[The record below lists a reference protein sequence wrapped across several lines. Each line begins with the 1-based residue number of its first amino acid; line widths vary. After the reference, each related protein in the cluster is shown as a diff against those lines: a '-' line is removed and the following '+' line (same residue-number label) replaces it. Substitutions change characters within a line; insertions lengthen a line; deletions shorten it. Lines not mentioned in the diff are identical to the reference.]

1 MTTDTNDNAG
11 FVQVLRNQAFLR
23 LWLVQGLSQTAQN
36 MVNFS
41 LLILVREIIET
52 RGISGANTAIS
63 LLVLAFSTPAIIFSP
78 VAGVVVE
85 RADKRTI
92 MIVSN
97 GLRALAVL
105 AFLALNPE
113 WQPHLTLLALY
124 TITFFFGTV
133 GQFFGPAQAA
143 AIPSFVH
150 PRELLSANALF
161 NLTFTGS
168 QVLGFATLGPL
179 AIKLFGVESTLVGI
193 LFLYIATTAIATFLP
208 ASPPAPRTVSD
219 ANEDD
224 KPFRR
229 FVGEAREGL
238 AFVVQRP
245 ILIKAIT
252 YLTLATTSYL
262 MIAALGPEF
271 IVEVLKLPAEDVAYV
286 VAPAGLGVV
295 VGALLVNRI
304 ASRVPPARVVDFG
317 LMGAGISL
325 ALFALTEPIGA
336 MLGFADNNDPARGL
350 ILLSVTWA
358 ATLGVSN
365 AFILVPSQTL
375 LQRGAPA
382 HGLARVYATYFTI
395 SNIASFTP
403 VLFAGALADI
413 FGVLQVLVGIAI
425 MLILIG
431 LYNVRR
437 RPPDLPD
444 PDDAIHETATD
455 PPEPI
460 ADMSASAIGRDEGG
474 NARCGQLPAG

>member
-1 MTTDTNDNAG
+1 
-11 FVQVLRNQAFLR
+11 
-23 LWLVQGLSQTAQN
+23 

-52 RGISGANTAIS
+52 SGMSGANTAIS

-78 VAGVVVE
+78 IAGVVVE

-105 AFLALNPE
+105 AFLALDPA
-113 WQPHLTLLALY
+113 WQPILTLAALY
-124 TITFFFGTV
+124 TITFFFGVV

-143 AIPSFVH
+143 AIPMLVR

-179 AIKLFGVESTLVGI
+179 AIKVFGVQQTLVGI
-193 LFLYIATTAIATFLP
+193 LFLYILTTAIATFLP
-208 ASPPAPRTVSD
+208 ASPPTPRELAEV
-219 ANEDD
+219 EEH
-224 KPFRR
+224 PFRQ
-229 FVGEAREGL
+229 FVAEAREGL
-238 AFVVQRP
+238 GFVIQRP

-252 YLTLATTSYL
+252 YLTLATTTYL

-271 IVEVLKLPAEDVAYV
+271 IVDVLKLPAEDVAYV

-304 ASRVPPARVVDFG
+304 AAKLAPARLVDFG
-317 LMGAGISL
+317 LIGAGVSL
-325 ALFALTEPIGA
+325 ALFALTEPVGVR
-336 MLGFADNNDPARGL
+336 LGFSDSSDPARGL
-350 ILLSVTWA
+350 VILSVTWA
-358 ATLGVSN
+358 ACLGVSN

-382 HGLARVYATYFTI
+382 YGLARVYATYFTI
-395 SNIASFTP
+395 SNIASFAP

-413 FGVLQVLVGIAI
+413 FGVLQVLVVIAA
-425 MLILIG
+425 MLVATG
-431 LYNVRR
+431 LYNARR
-437 RPPDLPD
+437 SPPVLADED
-444 PDDAIHETATD
+444 EQ
-455 PPEPI
+455 
-460 ADMSASAIGRDEGG
+460 ADMDEEQIPAASVR
-474 NARCGQLPAG
+474 